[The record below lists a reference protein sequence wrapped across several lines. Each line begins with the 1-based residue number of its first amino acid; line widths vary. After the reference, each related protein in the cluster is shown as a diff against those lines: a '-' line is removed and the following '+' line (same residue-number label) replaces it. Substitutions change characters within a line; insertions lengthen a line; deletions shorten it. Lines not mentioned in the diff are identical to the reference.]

1 MAYTFLRAERDQ
13 PFLLPPDLRD
23 WLPEGH
29 LAWFVLDVSTS
40 STWPRSTEPTATTGT
55 ATRPTTPRPCS
66 ACCCTPTPSG
76 FAPPGRSNALQ

>member
-55 ATRPTTPRPCS
+55 ATRPTTQDPARRP
-66 ACCCTPTPSG
+66 AVRLRHRGAVLPPDRTP
-76 FAPPGRSNALQ
+76 LQ